1 MLCYI
6 KKSEL
11 IAMKI
16 MNLTFHVG
24 VSAINNNQHS
34 FIDAVGNRTTHTTYT
49 TYTTY
54 TTHATHTIHTTV
66 AASTYFQCLTLC

>member
-34 FIDAVGNRTTHTTYT
+34 FIDAVGIRTTCTTHTI
-49 TYTTY
+49 
-54 TTHATHTIHTTV
+54 HATHTTV